1 MQQNFISILRY
12 ITILS
17 DNTELFFSR
26 SFEKQNLSSSRQIA
40 LLKIYENP
48 GLTMSQLGQVT
59 HYQKSAISK
68 IVNELIEKSYIT
80 MTIDAQ
86 DRRIKHLYPT
96 SKADQPI
103 ASILELR
110 NWWLDQLFEG
120 YSAQERE
127 TLYQCL
133 IALARRSSIILVGEK
148 INVQKNSYFYYAA
161 VNALFYFSRAMFAS
175 MITVYLAGESLSTS
189 EISLVASAFSLFA
202 IVTQPICGLIADK
215 IQSPKIVSIGCG
227 ALAIC
232 TGIAFVSTYAFI
244 LLFLLNGLDS

>member
-1 MQQNFISILRY
+1 MQQDFISILRY

-26 SFEKQNLSSSRQIA
+26 SFEKQNWSSSRQIA
-40 LLKIYENP
+40 LLKIDENP
-48 GLTMSQLGQVT
+48 GLTMSQLGELT

-133 IALARRSSIILVGEK
+133 IALARRSSIMLVGEK
-148 INVQKNSYFYYAA
+148 KCENK
-161 VNALFYFSRAMFAS
+161 
-175 MITVYLAGESLSTS
+175 
-189 EISLVASAFSLFA
+189 
-202 IVTQPICGLIADK
+202 IC
-215 IQSPKIVSIGCG
+215 
-227 ALAIC
+227 
-232 TGIAFVSTYAFI
+232 Y
-244 LLFLLNGLDS
+244 

>member
-1 MQQNFISILRY
+1 MQQDFISILRY

-40 LLKIYENP
+40 LLKIDGNP

-86 DRRIKHLYPT
+86 DRRIKHLYPMPKT
-96 SKADQPI
+96 DQPI
-103 ASILELR
+103 ASILELC

-133 IALARRSSIILVGEK
+133 IALARRSSIILEGEK
-148 INVQKNSYFYYAA
+148 KNAQKNSYFYYAA
-161 VNALFYFSRAMFAS
+161 ANALFYFPGR
-175 MITVYLAGESLSTS
+175 
-189 EISLVASAFSLFA
+189 
-202 IVTQPICGLIADK
+202 C
-215 IQSPKIVSIGCG
+215 SPV
-227 ALAIC
+227 
-232 TGIAFVSTYAFI
+232 
-244 LLFLLNGLDS
+244 